1 MTEYYPTTTMTPQH
15 PYIQS
20 LTLFLPS
27 YIFAAF
33 YLEWLLRTDMADST
47 ASHNPGQEDLSH
59 SDEQVNDS
67 TSQIFT
73 GSTSAKCGDL
83 HLEPPASDSH
93 SLALA
98 HIDLARPIIDDLQSE
113 NDRLRQ
119 QNRALEDEVAQYQGV
134 RLRDLP
140 EDHITDATAQ
150 RLYEGI
156 QDAIEQWVY
165 NVTAKS
171 SATDWLSK
179 YEKRLCTWKQD
190 HAAGRAPP
198 VFEFMPPCF
207 RDARAY
213 KASESIDYFFLSWLI
228 AHSLAMYVF
237 NARYPIGINSEQ
249 TEFLNHAVAGMKR
262 LGRHYDDH
270 YIDKW
275 RTQTL
280 TILMDHPLFA
290 ENYKH
295 FFDDIYG
302 KIRHHLLQWLPRE
315 EVFKEYE
322 KELREDIFREAVI
335 LQHKLGLAADDYKVV
350 VGSPNTT
357 SAKNQRATYR
367 NIKTFRPIDGQEVH
381 QVFGTLFP
389 SLCRVDSREEYHQ
402 ITKPVFIAGS
412 TPIQSPQRSPE
423 PRTRVRSG
431 ESEKSPPEP
440 TKKSNDRS
448 SGSTHKSTGSDRDN
462 SPNMLLG
469 LSKFI
474 GRRGS
479 STH

>member
-1 MTEYYPTTTMTPQH
+1 
-15 PYIQS
+15 
-20 LTLFLPS
+20 
-27 YIFAAF
+27 
-33 YLEWLLRTDMADST
+33 
-47 ASHNPGQEDLSH
+47 
-59 SDEQVNDS
+59 
-67 TSQIFT
+67 
-73 GSTSAKCGDL
+73 
-83 HLEPPASDSH
+83 
-93 SLALA
+93 
-98 HIDLARPIIDDLQSE
+98 
-113 NDRLRQ
+113 
-119 QNRALEDEVAQYQGV
+119 
-134 RLRDLP
+134 
-140 EDHITDATAQ
+140 
-150 RLYEGI
+150 
-156 QDAIEQWVY
+156 
-165 NVTAKS
+165 
-171 SATDWLSK
+171 
-179 YEKRLCTWKQD
+179 
-190 HAAGRAPP
+190 
-198 VFEFMPPCF
+198 
-207 RDARAY
+207 
-213 KASESIDYFFLSWLI
+213 
-228 AHSLAMYVF
+228 
-237 NARYPIGINSEQ
+237 
-249 TEFLNHAVAGMKR
+249 
-262 LGRHYDDH
+262 
-270 YIDKW
+270 
-275 RTQTL
+275 
-280 TILMDHPLFA
+280 MDHPLFA